1 MCHFISKKKIFKI
14 FKNQEVLG
22 QPFQDKHGQ
31 FKNYYLPI
39 CKSIYQNYL
48 RKNKKVTIV
57 GLSGAQGSGKT
68 TITEILKIIL
78 KEKYNLNTV
87 SFSIDDFY
95 KTLSERKKLSIKS
108 HRLFLTRGVPGT
120 HDIKLLSKTFK
131 KLQKKKILENLLFQN
146 LINQKMIEWSKENG
160 Q

>member
-1 MCHFISKKKIFKI
+1 MCHFISKKKYLKYL
-14 FKNQEVLG
+14 KNQEVLE

-31 FKNYYLPI
+31 FENYYLPI

-131 KLQKKKILENLLFQN
+131 KLPDDICSKYSLRF
-146 LINQKMIEWSKENG
+146 QKMN
-160 Q
+160 